1 MQSLTAM
8 SLFTS
13 PVAASPAMHDVMRRY
28 HSRHKA
34 PGQCRS
40 ANVQYV
46 AAPLPVVWSLL
57 RRLDRPQ
64 GYKRFLKGCRLRAGV
79 RAAGGDQHG
88 AARRAGRRAARDQL
102 LRRGRRPPAEQL
114 PVDHVA
120 PRGRRSGGDRG
131 GGVVRGGR
139 ASREH
144 GGGPLQAQPSVL
156 VFLRE
161 NTDNIYCQCPPK
173 CI

>member
-1 MQSLTAM
+1 MQ
-8 SLFTS
+8 
-13 PVAASPAMHDVMRRY
+13 AARRG
-28 HSRHKA
+28 R
-34 PGQCRS
+34 
-40 ANVQYV
+40 
-46 AAPLPVVWSLL
+46 
-57 RRLDRPQ
+57 Q
-64 GYKRFLKGCRLRAGV
+64 GGEREGGDAGV

-88 AARRAGRRAARDQL
+88 VARDQL
-102 LRRGRRPPAEQL
+102 LRPGRRPPAEQL

-120 PRGRRSGGDRG
+120 PRGRRRGGDRG

-144 GGGPLQAQPSVL
+144 GGGHLQAQPSVQ

-161 NTDNIYCQCPPK
+161 NTNNIYCQWPPK